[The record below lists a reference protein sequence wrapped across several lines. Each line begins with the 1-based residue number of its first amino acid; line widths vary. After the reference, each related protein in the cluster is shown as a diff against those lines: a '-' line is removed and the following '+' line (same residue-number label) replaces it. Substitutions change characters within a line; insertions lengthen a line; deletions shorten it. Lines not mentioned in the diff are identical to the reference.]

1 MKDFIPIPSLNNQ
14 FGINEDAQIKNFKT
28 GKIISPYVGVDLY
41 QHVTLYLNGS
51 KIRKRVH
58 RLMAE
63 VFLDNCEVI
72 DHFDGNKSNNKV
84 SNLRAV
90 SHSENIRKA
99 YQENTYINPHKGRGI
114 WIIAEN
120 KETKEQ
126 IHFKSMRECERATGI
141 DRHRIKHFLLKERTN
156 NTPYN
161 FYYDE

>member
-1 MKDFIPIPSLNNQ
+1 MKEFMPIPSLNNQ
-14 FGINEDAQIKNFKT
+14 FGINEDAQIINFKT
-28 GKIISPYVGVDLY
+28 GRIISPYIGIDMY
-41 QHVTLYLNGS
+41 QHVVLCLGGNR
-51 KIRKRVH
+51 IRTRVH

-63 VFLDNCEVI
+63 VFLDNCTVV
-72 DHFDGNKSNNKV
+72 DHIDGNKSHNEL

-99 YQENTYINPHKGRGI
+99 YQENNYINPHKGRGI

-120 KETKEQ
+120 KETKERF
-126 IHFKSMRECERATGI
+126 HYKSMRECERKTGI
-141 DRHRIKHFLLKERTN
+141 DRHRIRTFLLQQRTN